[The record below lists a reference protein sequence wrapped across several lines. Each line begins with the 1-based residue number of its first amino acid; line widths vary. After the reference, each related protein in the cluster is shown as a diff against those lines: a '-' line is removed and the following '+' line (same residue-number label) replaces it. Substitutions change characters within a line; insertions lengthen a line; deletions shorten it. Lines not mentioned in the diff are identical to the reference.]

1 MNVHELA
8 KEVLYLYSHSRG
20 DANYFQSYLE
30 PILRKALA
38 EARSEG
44 MNDGIDS
51 VRE

>member
-1 MNVHELA
+1 MTLNDLI
-8 KEVLYLYSHSRG
+8 KEVLYLYSRSRG

-30 PILRKALA
+30 PILSKALA